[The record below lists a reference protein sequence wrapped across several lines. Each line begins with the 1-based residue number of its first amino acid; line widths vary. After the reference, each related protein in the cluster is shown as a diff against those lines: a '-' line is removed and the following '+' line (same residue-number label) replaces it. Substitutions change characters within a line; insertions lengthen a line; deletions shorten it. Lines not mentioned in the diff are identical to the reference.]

1 MKVKV
6 SIGNIEKYLEDK
18 LDKAVNTSLNEL
30 EEFFDPYVP
39 YDTGELSDSYEV
51 DGDSNSVYWSADYAE
66 YVYTMPRSNNFN
78 KDTHPLATSY
88 WVEEAIDDKGK
99 DIIRLIEKNFKDEV
113 K

>member
-30 EEFFDPYVP
+30 EEFFDPYVL

-66 YVYTMPRSNNFN
+66 YAYTMPRSNNFN

-88 WVEEAIDDKGK
+88 WVEEAVDDKGK
-99 DIIRLIEKNFKDEV
+99 DVISLIEKNFKDEV